1 MNSRFR
7 LTAHATDFPPG
18 AKPSLF
24 RGLLAALRGWT
35 RDADARPES
44 SAAIDRAAHRAAEHA
59 AHDAALLAPGPD
71 LHYLRRVAGS
81 AGRWK
86 RQLAE
91 AKLTWPLAT
100 VDELVATDGHVRLL
114 TELVGARYGLGKAT
128 AEAQVLAFFAERR
141 P

>member
-1 MNSRFR
+1 MAMADRR
-7 LTAHATDFPPG
+7 QLIAWVRGRPILTITESAPMVK
-18 AKPSLF
+18 KPNEAGSDP
-24 RGLLAALRGWT
+24 AS
-35 RDADARPES
+35 P
-44 SAAIDRAAHRAAEHA
+44 IDRAAHRAAEHA

-114 TELVGARYGLGKAT
+114 TELVGARYGLGHAT
-128 AEAQVLAFFAERR
+128 AEAQVKAFFAARAS
-141 P
+141 

>member
-1 MNSRFR
+1 MNSRTR
-7 LTAHATDFPPG
+7 LTAHPNDFAPA

-24 RGLLAALRGWT
+24 RGLLAALGGWI
-35 RDADARPES
+35 RDDDARP
-44 SAAIDRAAHRAAEHA
+44 ALRLANDRAAKEA
-59 AHDAALLAPGPD
+59 AHDAAWLAPGPD

-91 AKLTWPLAT
+91 AKLAWPLAT

-114 TELVGARYGLGKAT
+114 TELVGARYGLCHAT
-128 AEAQVLAFFAERR
+128 AEARVLAFFAERT

>member
-1 MNSRFR
+1 MNSRIR
-7 LTAHATDFPPG
+7 LTAHATDFAPAG
-18 AKPSLF
+18 KPSLF
-24 RGLLAALRGWT
+24 RGVLAALRGWT
-35 RDADARPES
+35 RDAEAAPAARVGN
-44 SAAIDRAAHRAAEHA
+44 DRAAQEA
-59 AHDAALLAPGPD
+59 AHDAAWLAPGPD

-114 TELVGARYGLGKAT
+114 TELVGARYGLGQAS
-128 AEAQVLAFFAERR
+128 AAAQVQAFFAARSS
-141 P
+141 